1 MVKLWKNEG
10 YVEHFNKGLNEETE
24 SIKRI
29 PIKSV
34 ERIISERKKELLS
47 LLKDNKKATDTA
59 FLSGR
64 MGAILNK
71 ECELDPISSKC
82 FKL

>member
-1 MVKLWKNEG
+1 MVKLWKDEG
-10 YVEHFNKGLNEETE
+10 YVEHFKKGLNEETE

-34 ERIISERKKELLS
+34 ERIISERKIELFG
-47 LLKDNKKATDTA
+47 LLKNNNKTTDTV
-59 FLSGR
+59 FLLGR
-64 MGAILNK
+64 MEAILNK

>member
-1 MVKLWKNEG
+1 MVKLCKDEG

-34 ERIISERKKELLS
+34 ERIISEQKKNYL
-47 LLKDNKKATDTA
+47 
-59 FLSGR
+59 R
-64 MGAILNK
+64 
-71 ECELDPISSKC
+71 
-82 FKL
+82 

>member
-1 MVKLWKNEG
+1 MVKLWKDEG
-10 YVEHFNKGLNEETE
+10 YVEHFKKGLNEETE

-34 ERIISERKKELLS
+34 ERIISERKEELLI
-47 LLKDNKKATDTA
+47 LLKDNKKTTGTA
-59 FLSGR
+59 FLSER

>member
-1 MVKLWKNEG
+1 MVKLWKDEG

-47 LLKDNKKATDTA
+47 LLKDNKKQQIQH
-59 FLSGR
+59 FYQEGW
-64 MGAILNK
+64 
-71 ECELDPISSKC
+71 EQ
-82 FKL
+82 F

>member
-1 MVKLWKNEG
+1 MLKLWKDEG
-10 YVEHFNKGLNEETE
+10 YVEHFNKGVNEETE

-34 ERIISERKKELLS
+34 ERIISERKEELLI
-47 LLKDNKKATDTA
+47 LLKDNKKTTDTA
-59 FLSGR
+59 FLSER

>member
-1 MVKLWKNEG
+1 M
-10 YVEHFNKGLNEETE
+10 
-24 SIKRI
+24 
-29 PIKSV
+29 